1 MAFFTRDLLV
11 LNRKM
16 KIVLLVIALSAA
28 LSLFFL
34 WRYMVQQSMGQNAAY
49 KAPMNVYSSAEK
61 MMIREKFDKALKEY
75 ARSAKML
82 EQIPGIDLSTDFYY
96 AIVNNAIGTVHL
108 RIGVYGNNDRPI
120 KLRSDLGRNQDEIR
134 LALSYFERSVGAY
147 KKWLKLHRPGAEEIA
162 ALAKSRQ
169 GVAEDKIEIK
179 PFERY
184 ERALSVSLTNCGL
197 AHRYLHQYDQ
207 ARAYYNEALQLWPD
221 NKTARHNLEDMEKVL
236 AEEAAAARGE
246 PVPAGSGKEAPA
258 DGQTE
263 KMLDN

>member
-1 MAFFTRDLLV
+1 MALFSRELLV

-34 WRYMVQQSMGQNAAY
+34 WRYMVQQSLGQNAAY
-49 KAPMNVYSSAEK
+49 KAPMHVYSSAEK

-75 ARSAKML
+75 ARAAKML
-82 EQIPGIDLSTDFYY
+82 EQVPGIDLSTDYYY

-120 KLRSDLGRNQDEIR
+120 KLRSDLGRNRDEIL
-134 LALSYFERSVGAY
+134 LALDYFNRSVGAY
-147 KKWLKLHRPGAEEIA
+147 KKWLQLNRPTAEAIA

-169 GVAEDKIEIK
+169 GVAEDKIEMV
-179 PFERY
+179 PYERY
-184 ERALSVSLTNCGL
+184 ERALSVCLTNCGL
-197 AHRYLHQYDQ
+197 AYRYLRDFDR
-207 ARAYYNEALQLWPD
+207 ARGYYNEALQLWPK

-246 PVPAGSGKEAPA
+246 KPPAAAKPSPPEA
-258 DGQTE
+258 GTQ